1 MLSNVNLVVV
11 GIACFSF
18 EKTKDFSDTFQ
29 RTKLFLFKAEQ
40 GAFFFF
46 FNKEMYSF
54 VILDVEN
61 TINFYKC
68 QIYNC
73 CTGEFIGDFFLTSEC
88 QILILNHRHP
98 IIEGI

>member
-40 GAFFFF
+40 GAFFF
-46 FNKEMYSF
+46 
-54 VILDVEN
+54 L
-61 TINFYKC
+61 TRKC
-68 QIYNC
+68 IH
-73 CTGEFIGDFFLTSEC
+73 L
-88 QILILNHRHP
+88 
-98 IIEGI
+98 